1 MAFIEKDGIYRVGDV
16 ETGSQIQYL
25 KGTEI
30 GDQEVEYVGAFPD
43 PRTTPETERAAAVSE
58 ASRAPD
64 VKASLAPDVKAEAAP
79 ENKALNSPRS
89 TKGA

>member
-1 MAFIEKDGIYRVGDV
+1 MALIEKDGIYRVGDA

-43 PRTTPETERAAAVSE
+43 ARTTAESERAAKISA
-58 ASRAPD
+58 
-64 VKASLAPDVKAEAAP
+64 ASLIYVPEAKVNAAP
-79 ENKALNSPRS
+79 SARLNTPKA
-89 TKGA
+89 